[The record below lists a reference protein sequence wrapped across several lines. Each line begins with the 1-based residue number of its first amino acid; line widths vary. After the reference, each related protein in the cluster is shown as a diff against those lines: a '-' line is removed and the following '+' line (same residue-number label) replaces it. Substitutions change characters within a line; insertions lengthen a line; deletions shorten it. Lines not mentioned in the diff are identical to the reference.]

1 MNTPQSAA
9 LAAHYSQVLGLTEPW
24 KVSSVTL
31 DPTMKTLEIEVVY
44 DDRKAACPEC
54 TVRCPIHNLRERRS
68 WRHLDM
74 MQFTTTIHAQTP
86 RADCTA
92 HGVKTIRVPWA
103 DAHSRFTLL
112 FEHFAIEVLQA
123 TASITQAQSLLRL
136 SWEPVQRIKERAVA
150 RGLARRTKDDT
161 ILHMGID
168 EKSFLKGHHYASLAT
183 DLERGR
189 VLEVVEHRTK
199 EAALLLLNKA
209 IPEAKRSSVLAGAMD
224 MWGPFMQSWEE
235 VFPGAPIVHD
245 KFHIA
250 GYLGKAVDTVR
261 KKEHHAFKKDGSDLL
276 TGAKYLFLKNT
287 ENHTKDERVRFRS
300 LMRDELNVGR
310 AWTLK
315 EAFRHFWEYDYVGS
329 ALKFFKCWYFRATH
343 SRLAPMIAV
352 AKMMKR
358 HLAGLLAYCTH
369 KISNAVTEGLNSKI
383 QSIKANAR
391 GFRNFEHY
399 RIAILFGCGKLSML
413 P

>member
-1 MNTPQSAA
+1 MNTPPSAA
-9 LAAHYSQVLGLTEPW
+9 LAAHYSLALGLSEPW
-24 KVSSVTL
+24 KVADVAL
-31 DPTMKTLEIEVVY
+31 DAAAKTLEIEVVY

-54 TVRCPIHNLRERRS
+54 SARCPIHNLRERRS

-74 MQFTTTIHAQTP
+74 MQFTTTIHAEVP
-86 RADCTA
+86 RSACTRD
-92 HGVKTIRVPWA
+92 GVKTMRVPWA

-123 TASITQAQSLLRL
+123 TASIKQAQTLLGL
-136 SWEPVQRIKERAVA
+136 SWESVQRIKERAVA
-150 RGLARRTKDDT
+150 RGLSRRTEEA
-161 ILHMGID
+161 IIHIGID
-168 EKSFLKGHHYASLAT
+168 EKSFLKGHRYASLAT
-183 DLERGR
+183 DLARGR
-189 VLEVVEHRTK
+189 VLEVVQERTK
-199 EAALLLLNKA
+199 DAALSLLKKA
-209 IPEAKRSSVLAGAMD
+209 IPEARRTSVAAGAMD
-224 MWGPFMQSWEE
+224 MWEPFMQSFQE
-235 VFPGAPIVHD
+235 VFPEASIVHD

-250 GYLGKAVDTVR
+250 SYLGKAVDTVR
-261 KKEHHAFKKDGSDLL
+261 KKEHRTFKKEGDDTL

-287 ENHTKDERVRFRS
+287 ENHTKDERARFRS
-300 LMRDELNVGR
+300 LMQGELKVGR

-315 EAFRHFWEYDYVGS
+315 EAFRHFWDYDYAGA

-343 SRLAPMIAV
+343 SRLEPMIAV
-352 AKMMKR
+352 AKMMQR
-358 HLAGLLAYCTH
+358 HLPGLLAHCAH